1 MNKPSRIVLI
11 SGALALA
18 VVVMALLGG
27 ASRNRGPLQ
36 QYKAELRAR
45 GEKLTFAELTRGR
58 QTNAVDSHALI
69 TNATAKLSGGRLY
82 PGLLDVRRY
91 VGPGQASVTWRQ
103 PSPTWMRSSGSSSGG
118 TWEEFAA
125 QMQEAQ
131 STLQEIRQALKE
143 PAADA
148 GPCTNMLVGRRVN
161 FVAIRTAAQ
170 WLMGAAENELRQG
183 RLEEGLQDLEA
194 LAALARIEREEYT
207 LVAQMIRVAVAGVGL
222 GVTWEALQA
231 PDWTEPQLERLRKA
245 WEPVDLVEAVEK
257 GFVGDRAGGYELF
270 TIARRSSGPRT
281 GRLFRAGYNVGS
293 SSSPATF
300 ENIMMDYLYLPAHKL
315 TSISDDELFYL
326 RTMQESIAALRLVKA
341 HRPWPEARQAVL
353 KAGARLNTI
362 SSSPR
367 KFRYCFSRMSIPNY
381 MRASERAVNVETE
394 RQMTLA
400 TIAIKRFQ
408 LRHGKLPPSLDVL
421 VPEFLPAAPYDYMS
435 AKPLG
440 YHLKADWSYVLYSA
454 GQDGKDDGGDPNP
467 SPGTPPG
474 LWEGRDAVWPS
485 VTFPTAPPTPG
496 TSDSGALLP
505 RRRDR
510 YGAHSARI

>member
-36 QYKAELRAR
+36 KYKAELRAK

-58 QTNAVDSHALI
+58 LTNAVDSHALI

-103 PSPTWMRSSGSSSGG
+103 PSPTWMRSAGSGSGG

-131 STLQEIRQALKE
+131 STLQEIREALKA

-148 GPCTNMLVGRRVN
+148 GPCTNMLVGQRVN

-170 WLMGAAENELRQG
+170 WLMGAAENELHEG
-183 RLEEGLQDLEA
+183 RREQSLQDLEA
-194 LAALARIEREEYT
+194 LSALARMEREEYT

-231 PDWTEPQLERLRKA
+231 PGWTEPQLERLRKA

-257 GFVGDRAGGYELF
+257 GFVGARAGGYEWF
-270 TIARRSSGPRT
+270 AKTRRSSGPQT
-281 GRLFRAGYNVGS
+281 GRLFRSWIPGS
-293 SSSPATF
+293 SAPKATF
-300 ENIMMDYLYLPAHKL
+300 ESVMMDYLYLPAYKL
-315 TSISDDELFYL
+315 TCINDDELFYL
-326 RTMQESIAALRLVKA
+326 TTMQESIAALRLVKA
-341 HRPWPEARQAVL
+341 HRPWPDARQAVL

-362 SSSPR
+362 SGSPR
-367 KFRYCFSRMSIPNY
+367 KLRYFFSLMSIPNY
-381 MRASERAVNVETE
+381 LRASERAVQTETE

-400 TIAIKRFQ
+400 TIALKRFQ
-408 LRHGKLPPSLDVL
+408 LTHGQLPPSLDVL
-421 VPEFLPAAPYDYMS
+421 VPEFLPTVPYDYMS
-435 AKPLG
+435 AKALA
-440 YHLKADWSYVLYSA
+440 YRLNADGSYVLYSA

-485 VTFPTAPPTPG
+485 PAAEPGEPPRQP
-496 TSDSGALLP
+496 DQ
-505 RRRDR
+505 
-510 YGAHSARI
+510 